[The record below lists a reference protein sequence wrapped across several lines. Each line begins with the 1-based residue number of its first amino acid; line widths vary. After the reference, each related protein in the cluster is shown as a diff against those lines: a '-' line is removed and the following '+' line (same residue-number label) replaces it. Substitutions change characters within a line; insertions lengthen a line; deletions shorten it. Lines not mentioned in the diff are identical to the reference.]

1 MELTWLL
8 AYALGGASAGFLA
21 GLLGVGG
28 GMTIVPIIS
37 TVLTAQK
44 VAPDHVIHI
53 ALATAMCSIVFTSSA
68 TALQHHK
75 RGAVDWAMFKRM
87 SPGMVLGTLL
97 ATATSSYIPQR
108 LLAVAF
114 SIIVVVAGVQIL
126 VGKKP
131 GPGKTPP
138 GTPVIFAYGF
148 CVGVIAGLV
157 SAGGAFLTVPFMMYC
172 GMPMI
177 MAIGT
182 GVVLAI
188 PIAIMGSIGYIISG
202 WSVAGLPQ
210 YSLGFIYLPALAAIV
225 CTSVLVVPV
234 GVRLA
239 HRLPVQRL
247 RQFFAVLLF
256 LLAAKM
262 LYSYW

>member
-1 MELTWLL
+1 MIWLL
-8 AYALGGASAGFLA
+8 AYALGGVTAGFLA

-37 TVLTAQK
+37 AVLTAQNI
-44 VAPDHVIHI
+44 APNHVIHM

-68 TALQHHK
+68 TAVQHHR

-87 SPGMVLGTLL
+87 APGMVTGTLL
-97 ATATSSYIPQR
+97 ATLFSGYVPQR

-114 SIIVVVAGVQIL
+114 SVIVIAAGIQIL

-131 GPGKTPP
+131 APGKQAP
-138 GTPVIFAYGF
+138 GTPVVFAYTLG
-148 CVGVIAGLV
+148 VGIIAGLV
-157 SAGGAFLTVPFMMYC
+157 SAGGAFLTMPFMVYC
-172 GMPMI
+172 GVPLI
-177 MAIGT
+177 TAIGT

-188 PIAIMGSIGYIISG
+188 PIAIMGSIGYIVSG
-202 WSVAGLPQ
+202 WNAPGLPP
-210 YSLGFIYLPALAAIV
+210 YTLGFIYLPALAAIV
-225 CTSVLVVPV
+225 CASIAVVPL

-239 HRLPVQRL
+239 HRLPVQTL
-247 RQFFAVLLF
+247 RRSFAVLLF
-256 LLAAKM
+256 VLAAKM

>member
-1 MELTWLL
+1 MIWLL
-8 AYALGGASAGFLA
+8 AYAVGGLTAGFLA

-37 TVLTAQK
+37 AVLTAQK

-53 ALATAMCSIVFTSSA
+53 ALATAMCSIAFTSSA
-68 TALQHHK
+68 TAFQHHK
-75 RGAVDWAMFKRM
+75 RGSVDWVMFRRL
-87 SPGMVLGTLL
+87 SPPMVAGTLL
-97 ATATSSYIPQR
+97 ATACSSLIPQR

-114 SIIVVVAGVQIL
+114 ALIVVVAGVQIL

-131 GPGKTPP
+131 GPGKAPP
-138 GTPVIFAYGF
+138 GRAVIFAYGLA
-148 CVGVIAGLV
+148 VGVIAGLV

-172 GMPMI
+172 GLPMM

-188 PIAIMGSIGYIISG
+188 PIAIMGSIGYIVSG
-202 WSVAGLPQ
+202 WHVAGLPD

-225 CTSVLVVPV
+225 CASVMVVPV
-234 GVRLA
+234 GLRLA
-239 HRLPVQRL
+239 HRLPVQTL
-247 RQFFAVLLF
+247 RRVFAYLLF